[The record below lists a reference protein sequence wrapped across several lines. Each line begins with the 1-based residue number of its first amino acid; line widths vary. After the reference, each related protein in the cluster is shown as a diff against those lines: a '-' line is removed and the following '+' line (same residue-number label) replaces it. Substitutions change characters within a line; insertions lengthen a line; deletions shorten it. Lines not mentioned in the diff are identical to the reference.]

1 VKNDIEYGDVDI
13 INELLKESPKIRT
26 TMFLDLELKKLLKN
40 EASKKALKYQQL
52 VRNILNEHFSKNEEL
67 EDRIKTLANLVLNK
81 A

>member
-1 VKNDIEYGDVDI
+1 MKNDIEYGDVDI

-40 EASKKALKYQQL
+40 EASKKGIKYQQL
-52 VRNILNEHFSKNEEL
+52 VRNILNEYFSKNEDL
-67 EDRIKTLANLVLNK
+67 EDRIKALENLVLKK